1 MLKISVRT
9 GDVSVMETEGWA
21 QVVSNTQALFNRNKD
36 SNTTKRVTLINEE
49 VMPYAKSKEKPM
61 C

>member
-1 MLKISVRT
+1 MLKSSVRT
-9 GDVSVMETEGWA
+9 GDVSVMETEEWT

-36 SNTTKRVTLINEE
+36 SNTTKRVTSTNKE